1 MKRIK
6 VIVVTAL
13 LFFLTSIA
21 IVFNACNPDPCKDM
35 VCKNNGVC
43 REGTCKCS
51 LGFEGPF
58 CATRMYEKF
67 IGTYDGYY
75 RCNGLTPVLRT
86 LVITPEAQP
95 NRVAIYHLFEN
106 TDDVMLA
113 TIGVDGTE
121 KIVLDAQTVGNYVY
135 SGNGYISGLDITL
148 FIQQLNLT
156 DSVFNTC
163 TYNGNKFID

>member
-6 VIVVTAL
+6 IIFVT
-13 LFFLTSIA
+13 FVMFLMTSTA
-21 IVFNACNPDPCKDM
+21 IVFNSCNGDPCKDI

-43 REGTCKCS
+43 RDGSCKCS

-58 CATRMYEKF
+58 CAVKMYEKF

-75 RCNGLTPVLRT
+75 RCNGLIPELRT
-86 LVITPEAQP
+86 LVIAPEPQP
-95 NRVAIYHLFEN
+95 NRVSIYHLFEN
-106 TDDVMLA
+106 TDDVMTG
-113 TIGVDGTE
+113 TIDVE
-121 KIVLDAQTVGNYVY
+121 KIVLDPQTVGNYVY
-135 SGNGYISGLDITL
+135 SGNGYIDGLDITL
-148 FIQQLNLT
+148 FVQQLNLE